1 MFLWQSSTKIRLLG
15 LTVTASTHT
24 VSVHSAVVTA
34 VQSKAIPVRETRTQ
48 LTDKCKNLN
57 HI

>member
-1 MFLWQSSTKIRLLG
+1 MFLWQSSIKIRLLG

-24 VSVHSAVVTA
+24 VSVLRAVVTA
-34 VQSKAIPVRETRTQ
+34 VQSNVIPVRETRTQ
-48 LTDKCKNLN
+48 RTDKSKNLN